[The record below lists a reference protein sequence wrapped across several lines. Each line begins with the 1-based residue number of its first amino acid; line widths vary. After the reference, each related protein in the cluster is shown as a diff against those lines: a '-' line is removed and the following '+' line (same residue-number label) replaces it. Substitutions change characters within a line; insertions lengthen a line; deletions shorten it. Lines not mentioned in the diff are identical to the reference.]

1 MRRLLARAR
10 ELLARLAFW
19 RKRDDV
25 VLTTPSPRRAPVI
38 DAPRMQPGEFVVRIR
53 SGARWRQVARFS
65 ERDDERAAVKAK
77 DAWRKRAGA
86 GAELWDC
93 PSGTP
98 RRRA

>member
-19 RKRDDV
+19 RKPDDV
-25 VLTTPSPRRAPVI
+25 VLETPAPRRAPVI
-38 DAPRMQPGEFVVRIR
+38 DAPRMKPGEFVVRIR
-53 SGARWRQVARFS
+53 SGDRWRQVARFN

-77 DAWRKRAGA
+77 EQWRKRA